1 MTEET
6 ISIEIYDK
14 AHQVST
20 TMAVIK
26 LTENTFR
33 ATENELIDD
42 ELTVGT
48 EFETLINEAGKH
60 ELVRI
65 VKKSELTTHRF
76 WLPKNVKRFDLEV
89 LGDEI
94 MRQGGFWQVDFGGI
108 VTINL
113 PKDSQIDVN
122 EIKKLL
128 DVK

>member
-1 MTEET
+1 MNENT

-14 AHQVST
+14 AHQVSI

-65 VKKSELTTHRF
+65 VKKSELITHRF
-76 WLPKNVKRFDLEV
+76 WLPKNVKRSDLEV

-94 MRQGGFWQVDFGGI
+94 MKQGGFWQVDFGGI